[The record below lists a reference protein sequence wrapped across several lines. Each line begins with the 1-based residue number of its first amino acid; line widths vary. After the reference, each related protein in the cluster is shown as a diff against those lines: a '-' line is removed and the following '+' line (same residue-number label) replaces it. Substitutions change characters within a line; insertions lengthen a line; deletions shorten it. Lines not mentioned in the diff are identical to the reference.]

1 MKLKSVHF
9 INPVSFSGTI
19 TSANAAAP
27 ADPMRAGS
35 TPYSID
41 LIEYSGFPTVRL
53 QKKVNEVLVSTYVP
67 LTNVANFM
75 EMPSEEKKV
84 EGKAK

>member
-19 TSANAAAP
+19 TSANAASP

-41 LIEYSGFPTVRL
+41 LLEHGGFPAVRL
-53 QKKVNEVLVSTYVP
+53 QKSVNSVLVSTFVP
-67 LTNVANFM
+67 LTNVANYM
-75 EMPSEEKKV
+75 EMPEDKAAPKK
-84 EGKAK
+84 